1 VKQEPFAARLH
12 FIPRA
17 LRAPQA
23 GIVRI
28 FRRYFECAPGW
39 VLLTTTGRTTGLPR
53 EVLLPC
59 ERYSEGLIVIS
70 TYGWRSHWIRNISR
84 QPEVRVTCG
93 GWVLSGRAEVVED
106 QEIKLSLISANP
118 FFPAAPFVL
127 VHAVLRTLLRPL
139 LVSLLRRWVAPRP
152 VVLIRPEKLVS
163 PATTTGNGAASDFG
177 RMGEQ
182 DR

>member
-1 VKQEPFAARLH
+1 MKREPFAARLH

-17 LRAPQA
+17 LRAPQNA
-23 GIVRI
+23 IVRI

-70 TYGWRSHWIRNISR
+70 TYGWRSHWIRNISH

-93 GWVLSGRAEVVED
+93 GWVLSGRAEIVVD
-106 QEIKLSLISANP
+106 PQRKLALISANP
-118 FFPAAPFVL
+118 FFPAAPFVI

-139 LVSLLRRWVAPRP
+139 LVFLLQRWVAPRP
-152 VVLIRPEKLVS
+152 IVLIRPRSLVR
-163 PATTTGNGAASDFG
+163 PAATTENGTA
-177 RMGEQ
+177 
-182 DR
+182 

>member
-1 VKQEPFAARLH
+1 MKQEPFAARLH

-39 VLLTTTGRTTGLPR
+39 VLLTTTGRISGLPR

-70 TYGWRSHWIRNISR
+70 TYGWRSHWIRNISH

-106 QEIKLSLISANP
+106 QDLFQDPSIDVARMAAGEEREILVPVEVGEGAALRRFKLS
-118 FFPAAPFVL
+118 VR
-127 VHAVLRTLLRPL
+127 LRLD
-139 LVSLLRRWVAPRP
+139 P
-152 VVLIRPEKLVS
+152 V
-163 PATTTGNGAASDFG
+163 D
-177 RMGEQ
+177 
-182 DR
+182 